1 MPIINVTMAS
11 PLPDE
16 KTCEKIIADLTE
28 YFVSEHGKARERVV
42 VNIAEA
48 PAHQIGFGG
57 KSVKAIKE
65 GR

>member
-1 MPIINVTMAS
+1 MPVISIAMAS

-16 KTCEKIIADLTE
+16 KTCEKIIADLTD
-28 YFVSEHGKARERVV
+28 YFVNEHGKARERTV
-42 VNIAEA
+42 VNIVEV
-48 PAHQIGFGG
+48 PACRIGFGG